1 MINCTGK
8 LIYLHACLRECNCAG
23 LIDKPDVGKNFFNWL
38 KFIVLSKYTNTAVKF
53 AFTETKLNLQ
63 TFYQANNISK
73 KKKKRL
79 QKFLNDLE
87 KLLYFMVALGT
98 YFFPWIGL
106 VYIH

>member
-1 MINCTGK
+1 MINRTGK

-73 KKKKRL
+73 KKKKRF
-79 QKFLNDLE
+79 QKFFNDLE
-87 KLLYFMVALGT
+87 
-98 YFFPWIGL
+98 
-106 VYIH
+106 